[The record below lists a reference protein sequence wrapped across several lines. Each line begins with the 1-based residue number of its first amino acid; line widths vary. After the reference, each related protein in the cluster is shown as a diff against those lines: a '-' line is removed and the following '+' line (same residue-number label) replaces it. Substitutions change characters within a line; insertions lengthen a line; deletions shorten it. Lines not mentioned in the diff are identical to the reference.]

1 MAEKRFHRVKS
12 VLDRRQTDLTVCL
25 DEVHKHHN
33 LSAIVRTADAVGCHH
48 IHAVWPQEQRRLT
61 NNTSGGSK
69 NWVETHMHEHID
81 DAVATIREQNPGVQL
96 LATNLSDSAV
106 DFREIDYTKPTAII
120 VGQERL
126 GISDRALEHA
136 DQHIVIP
143 MQGMVQS
150 LNVSVAAALILYE
163 AQRQRDAAG
172 LYQRTDM
179 MDPVV
184 KHKLLFEGCHPIIA
198 TRCRDK
204 GLPYPALDEHGEIVA
219 DDTFWDIL
227 KFSQKK

>member
-61 NNTSGGSK
+61 NNTSK

>member
-106 DFREIDYTKPTAII
+106 DFREIDYTRPTAII